1 MADVSLNF
9 VHSSLPIVAMTP
21 PPLAPSIANSATAQ
35 NAKLHK
41 VGKGAALTS
50 AAATAAAVPG
60 STSQQQQQQQQQN
73 KDAKAAVEEV
83 LEYFNPRESAMAEQT
98 LDKYFQRVA
107 QKFMSESKVSNCA
120 PNEKAL
126 KEHFSNASVPQD
138 PANLSN
144 YFLKLVENVVVQ
156 TTHCHSPLMIGH
168 MTSALPYFHR
178 PLSQLV
184 TALNQ
189 NTVKVETSSMVTF
202 LEHEAIGKLHKTFYG
217 NKTTRDE
224 AFYQAN
230 IHNPESCMGCITSG
244 GTLANL
250 TALWV
255 ARNTAL
261 GPQGDFGGVEKEGL
275 FRALKY
281 YGYEDAVIL
290 GSDLMHYSMK
300 KATDTLGL
308 GTSGLVTIPY
318 NDEYRVKIDLLEE
331 KILECQRKKILVLAI
346 VGVAGAT
353 EAGTIDDLQA
363 IGTLARRHRIHF
375 HVDAAW
381 GGPLIFSKTHR
392 GKLAGLELSDS
403 VTIDGHK
410 QLYTPMGCGVVL
422 FSNPT
427 AARSIRKTANYIIR
441 TDSHDAGKFSPEGS
455 RPASAIYLH
464 ACLTLLGVSGYE
476 ALIDRSCAH
485 VRYLASKVKASD
497 DFEVIVEPVSNIM
510 LYRWIPAQF
519 REKRA
524 AGKLTKEDNEVINQ
538 KNVELQTLV
547 CKEAESFVSRTTVF
561 VPRYNTRIVGLRV
574 VIANPNTH
582 RDHID
587 RALREQRDLI
597 KKHNM

>member
-1 MADVSLNF
+1 MTEVSSNL
-9 VHSSLPIVAMTP
+9 VRSSLPVILTP
-21 PPLAPSIANSATAQ
+21 QPPGPTITLSQTAQGAKLLKLNKGSHLPATSPLCGSPLHQQGGKTTAATTPLASTLQATAE
-35 NAKLHK
+35 
-41 VGKGAALTS
+41 G
-50 AAATAAAVPG
+50 
-60 STSQQQQQQQQQN
+60 
-73 KDAKAAVEEV
+73 V
-83 LEYFNPRESAMAEQT
+83 LEYFNPRNSALAEQD

-107 QKFMSESKVSNCA
+107 QKFMSETKVSNSA
-120 PNEKAL
+120 PNDKAL
-126 KEHFSNASVPQD
+126 REHFSDASVPQD
-138 PANLSN
+138 PANLSS
-144 YFLKLVENVVVQ
+144 YFMRLVENVVVQ

-178 PLSQLV
+178 PLAQLV

-202 LEHEAIGKLHKTFYG
+202 LEHEVIGKLHRSFYG

-230 IHNPESCMGCITSG
+230 LHNPESCLGCVTSG

-255 ARNTAL
+255 ARNVAL
-261 GPQGDFGGVEKEGL
+261 GPQGDFAGIEKEGL
-275 FRALKY
+275 HRALKY

-290 GSDLMHYSMK
+290 GSDLLHYSFK
-300 KATDTLGL
+300 KATDVLGL

-318 NDEYRVKIDLLEE
+318 NDEYRIRVDLLEE
-331 KILECQRKKILVLAI
+331 KIQECHRKKILVLAVI
-346 VGVAGAT
+346 GVAGAT

-363 IGTLARRHRIHF
+363 IGMLARKHRIHF

-422 FSNPT
+422 FSNPA

-441 TDSHDAGKFSPEGS
+441 LDSQDAGKFSPEGS
-455 RPASAIYLH
+455 RPAAAIYLH
-464 ACLTLLGVSGYE
+464 ACLSLLGVSGYE

-485 VRYLASKVKASD
+485 VRYLAAKIKPLD

-510 LYRWIPAQF
+510 LYRWIPERLRERRAQ
-519 REKRA
+519 
-524 AGKLTKEDNEVINQ
+524 GKLTKEDNEAINQ
-538 KNVELQTLV
+538 KNVELQNLV
-547 CKEAESFVSRTTVF
+547 CKEADSFVSRTTVF
-561 VPRYNTRIVGLRV
+561 VPRYGSRIVSLRV

-587 RALREQRDLI
+587 KALREQRDLI
-597 KKHNM
+597 KKHGL